1 MIRRFLF
8 AVLALLLGYGVASSK
23 EMELGMQCDALG
35 DAFADYSA
43 KKSDPDM
50 EKATALY
57 QEGASE
63 CKDGRCEDGLNKVS
77 NAMGMLNDG
86 MEPGGSGRR

>member
-1 MIRRFLF
+1 MIRRLLF

-23 EMELGMQCDALG
+23 EMELGKQCDALG

-50 EKATALY
+50 ETATAL
-57 QEGASE
+57 
-63 CKDGRCEDGLNKVS
+63 C
-77 NAMGMLNDG
+77 
-86 MEPGGSGRR
+86 RRAQQLQRRTVLGWFEQGE